1 MKRLG
6 ALCGFRT
13 RVLGERGFHKVRL
26 KQNGSERLRWL
37 YEQGKSFVLVKRWFS
52 TTRQFDM
59 IWKLDLMSSEWSR
72 LGTIVDTSGMSKVN
86 LAQIV

>member
-1 MKRLG
+1 
-6 ALCGFRT
+6 
-13 RVLGERGFHKVRL
+13 
-26 KQNGSERLRWL
+26 
-37 YEQGKSFVLVKRWFS
+37 
-52 TTRQFDM
+52 M